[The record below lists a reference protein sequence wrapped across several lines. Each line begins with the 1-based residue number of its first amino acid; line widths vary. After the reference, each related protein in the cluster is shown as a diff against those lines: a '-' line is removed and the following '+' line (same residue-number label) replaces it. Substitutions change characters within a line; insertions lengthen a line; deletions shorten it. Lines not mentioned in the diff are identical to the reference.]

1 MSTTSITQLGGNAAA
16 SQSTEDQMEQIRE
29 LLVGE
34 QQRRSGAR
42 VEQLEARLKELEE
55 DIVRRFDALTARI
68 EALGQ
73 ETAAGRRAAFEELS
87 RGIGELG
94 ERVRNLSQS

>member
-1 MSTTSITQLGGNAAA
+1 MRGNAADLR
-16 SQSTEDQMEQIRE
+16 STDAEMDQIRE

-34 QQRRSGAR
+34 QQRHAGAR
-42 VEQLEARLKELEE
+42 MDRLEARLKELEE

-68 EALGQ
+68 ELLGQ

-87 RGIGELG
+87 RSVVELG